1 MRYRETEMK
10 PGLDLRAICREAGS
24 NLDEIRARDK
34 SDAALKYRR
43 AVAWELVVIRRL
55 TLPQVGRMLHRDHTS
70 ILSLIRYHAE
80 RTIGV
85 PRTSSLA
92 DIRLALASKSGDPE
106 SGRLAA

>member
-1 MRYRETEMK
+1 MK
-10 PGLDLRAICREAGS
+10 PGLDLRQICREAGAT
-24 NLDEIRARDK
+24 LDEIRARNK
-34 SDAALKYRR
+34 SDAALERRR

-55 TLPQVGRMLHRDHTS
+55 TLPQVGRMLHRDPTS

-85 PRTSSLA
+85 PRPSSLA
-92 DIRLALASKSGDPE
+92 DIRLALANKCDDPD